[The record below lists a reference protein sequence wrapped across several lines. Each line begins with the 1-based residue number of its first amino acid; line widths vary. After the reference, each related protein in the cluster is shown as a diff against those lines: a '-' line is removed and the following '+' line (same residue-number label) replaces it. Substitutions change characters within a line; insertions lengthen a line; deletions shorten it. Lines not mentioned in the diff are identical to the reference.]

1 MIANRAAK
9 RYAKSFFLLT
19 GEKKTTE
26 KVYSEVNV
34 IRKLLA
40 DNPDINNL
48 LASPVYP
55 EEKKLELVKELIGSG
70 ASEDLGTFIRFLAE
84 KRRLSI
90 LEAVCLEF
98 SALFDRKMG
107 FLDLEVESPMALS
120 ESKRKEIIKLF
131 SAKTGKKIRV
141 HEKKDA
147 AMLGGIRV
155 KMDDTVY
162 DGSVTHLLSRLSKK
176 LKN

>member
-1 MIANRAAK
+1 
-9 RYAKSFFLLT
+9 
-19 GEKKTTE
+19 
-26 KVYSEVNV
+26 
-34 IRKLLA
+34 
-40 DNPDINNL
+40 
-48 LASPVYP
+48 
-55 EEKKLELVKELIGSG
+55 
-70 ASEDLGTFIRFLAE
+70 
-84 KRRLSI
+84 
-90 LEAVCLEF
+90 
-98 SALFDRKMG
+98 
-107 FLDLEVESPMALS
+107 MALS